1 YIYMK
6 CNKNKIFNFLVP
18 LINQKINNINLA
30 IKIKIIKEN
39 LYDDFVENIY
49 HLLSKEIKNIIVKKI
64 NEIDLSIVKK
74 RLDEIITLY
83 LKTL

>member
-1 YIYMK
+1 MK

-39 LYDDFVENIY
+39 LYDNFIESIY
-49 HLLSKEIKNIIVKKI
+49 YQLS
-64 NEIDLSIVKK
+64 NEIAKFIVEKIDEIDIKIIEK
-74 RLDEIITLY
+74 RLDKAINLY

>member
-1 YIYMK
+1 MK

-39 LYDDFVENIY
+39 LYDNFIKSIYY
-49 HLLSKEIKNIIVKKI
+49 HLS
-64 NEIDLSIVKK
+64 NEITKFVITKIEEIDIKVIEK
-74 RLDEIITLY
+74 RLDKAINLY